1 MRATPRGLVRVGMLA
16 TELRAVWGA
25 DEIADI
31 GSASVGSREEATG
44 FGVERIDMNSGG
56 SWSSVFARS
65 KGTSTEPIQDGERPD
80 AAGVGVA
87 GGEGGRGVRRGGAPS
102 FWRRASPAA
111 RRSTELSSSR
121 FSAM

>member
-25 DEIADI
+25 DEITDI
-31 GSASVGSREEATG
+31 GSSSVGSREEATG

-80 AAGVGVA
+80 AAGGGVA
-87 GGEGGRGVRRGGAPS
+87 GRARGRGVPRAGGRGSLRKALP
-102 FWRRASPAA
+102 
-111 RRSTELSSSR
+111 
-121 FSAM
+121 